1 MTIEILKEG
10 NRMKKD
16 KLNPCLCGA
25 VPKIAMYDWG
35 YSVKEY
41 WIYCTCGFETRKFHS
56 KDKLT
61 EVWNRRK

>member
-1 MTIEILKEG
+1 
-10 NRMKKD
+10 MKKD

-25 VPKIAMYDWG
+25 VPKIAMHDWG

-41 WIYCTCGFETRKFHS
+41 WIYCTCGFETRKSHS

-61 EVWNRRK
+61 EIWNRRK